1 MRDERSIDSNACICL
16 DGRNNEAAVFGRGIE
31 SVCPPQDLPSDL
43 IGRTFPEAASSET
56 GLLQS
61 IPEEAMSITPMKR
74 TWSATCVATRQNLVL
89 VLADRIGRA
98 LRRYELGGDCREVS
112 ALQKRPCIDGDGL
125 DIVPADAGMMKKRYG
140 FIYINT
146 DDRCQGSM
154 KRCRKD
160 CFWWYKKAI
169 ASNRADLG

>member
-1 MRDERSIDSNACICL
+1 
-16 DGRNNEAAVFGRGIE
+16 
-31 SVCPPQDLPSDL
+31 
-43 IGRTFPEAASSET
+43 
-56 GLLQS
+56 
-61 IPEEAMSITPMKR
+61 
-74 TWSATCVATRQNLVL
+74 
-89 VLADRIGRA
+89 
-98 LRRYELGGDCREVS
+98 
-112 ALQKRPCIDGDGL
+112 
-125 DIVPADAGMMKKRYG
+125 MMKKRYG

>member
-1 MRDERSIDSNACICL
+1 
-16 DGRNNEAAVFGRGIE
+16 
-31 SVCPPQDLPSDL
+31 
-43 IGRTFPEAASSET
+43 
-56 GLLQS
+56 
-61 IPEEAMSITPMKR
+61 MS
-74 TWSATCVATRQNLVL
+74 W
-89 VLADRIGRA
+89 
-98 LRRYELGGDCREVS
+98 GGDCREVS
-112 ALQKRPCIDGDGL
+112 ALQKRPCIDEDGL